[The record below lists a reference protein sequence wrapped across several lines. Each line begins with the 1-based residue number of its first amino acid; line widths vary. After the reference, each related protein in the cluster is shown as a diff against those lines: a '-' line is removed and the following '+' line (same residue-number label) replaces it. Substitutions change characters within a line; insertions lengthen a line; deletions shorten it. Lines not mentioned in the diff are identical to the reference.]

1 MIRSFP
7 VLGALIASTALAQEF
22 PGFYVG
28 ADVAGIDAASARSN
42 GLLVGTPGGVVTV
55 LPESATVTGT
65 DTGWGIQ
72 GGYRINR
79 HLTVEVAYTDLG
91 SMVIHQIYDLSI
103 IGIPELEH
111 LVDFAASGFSLSW
124 MAHIPL
130 GEKFG
135 AFVRAGAL
143 HAEQEIR
150 SRLRAVLPGESAVE
164 NASETVPL
172 LGTGLTYRTGKDWSV
187 RLEYQYLDGLNG
199 GDTPGVDSVGPIRM
213 GRFALG
219 IAYRF

>member
-1 MIRSFP
+1 MIQSFL
-7 VLGALIASTALAQEF
+7 VLGALISTTALAEGIS
-22 PGFYVG
+22 GFYFG
-28 ADVAGIDAASARSN
+28 ADAAGIDATSGRSH
-42 GLLVGTPGGVVTV
+42 GLLVGTPDGVFSV
-55 LPESATVTGT
+55 LPEAATVTGT
-65 DTGWGIQ
+65 DVGWGLQ

-79 HLTVEVAYTDLG
+79 YLALEAGYMDFG
-91 SMVIHQIYDLSI
+91 SMVVHQIYDLSM

-150 SRLRAVLPGESAVE
+150 SRLRAVLPGESAIE
-164 NASETVPL
+164 KASEIVPL

-199 GDTPGVDSVGPIRM
+199 GETPSVDTVGPIRIR
-213 GRFALG
+213 RFALG